1 MGRKPEEITVW
12 KIDRRRSNLVE
23 YDASSDGE
31 LFQLSERERER
42 RFPWKRA
49 LRSSKRRGEI
59 GRRSLETMRGWT
71 NGNHLS
77 LRSSFLFLRSS
88 TMQTWTLHGEILKK
102 RKKKKKGGRIFEL
115 VERIIV
121 LIFAILF
128 FVEKFGI

>member
-42 RFPWKRA
+42 RFPWKHA

-115 VERIIV
+115 MERIIV

>member
-115 VERIIV
+115 MERIIV

>member
-102 RKKKKKGGRIFEL
+102 RKRKKKGGRIFEL
-115 VERIIV
+115 MERIIV

>member
-102 RKKKKKGGRIFEL
+102 RKRKKKGGRIFEL

>member
-31 LFQLSERERER
+31 LFQLSERER